1 MGRISSPQKTSILHR
16 LSQAGAPSVKVI
28 SKETGVSAA
37 TIYQWLYQS
46 RKLRSQGFTS
56 NLGATMSKKK
66 QSRVSPTEKLE
77 IIADTARLNGQA
89 LADYCSNLGLTQDEL
104 AIWRD
109 QALNGLEMYTHAT
122 TMISEEDHRK
132 LKIELERKDEALAEA
147 CAIIV
152 LQKKTSR
159 LLGGER

>member
-28 SKETGVSAA
+28 SKETGVTSA

-46 RKLRSQGFTS
+46 RKLKQHGYTS

-66 QSRVSPTEKLE
+66 QSRISPTEKLE
-77 IIADTARLNGQA
+77 IIADTARLQGQG
-89 LADYCSNLGLTQDEL
+89 LADYCSKRGITQDEL

-109 QALNGLEMYTHAT
+109 QALNGLETFTHAT
-122 TMISEEDHRK
+122 TMVSEEEHRK
-132 LKIELERKDEALAEA
+132 LKVEIQRQNEALAEA

-159 LLGGER
+159 LLGGEK